1 MIQLE
6 QNMITVLLMLFA
18 GTLLFFSMAGRLVS
32 YLQLLSIQGL
42 IIFFAA
48 LLKLSDLHTANLIFI
63 LIETVIVKAAAI
75 PLFLGYVIRRNN
87 ISRDAEPSLSSFVS
101 LVIVL
106 SSIVIIFFISYSA
119 DSRVFEN
126 IFFVVSLSTV
136 FTGVFLIITRRKIIT
151 HIIGYLVIENGVF
164 ILSIAVGNEMPMLI
178 NIGVLLDV
186 LASVL
191 VLGIFINKIG
201 DVFKEGDIDQ
211 LTGLKD

>member
-1 MIQLE
+1 
-6 QNMITVLLMLFA
+6 MITVLLMLFA